1 MITLHFQ
8 IPIIYENTIV
18 PTTEEKENSGYAKH

>member
-18 PTTEEKENSGYAKH
+18 PTTEEKESGYAKH